1 MTAPADRT
9 GFRASP
15 YPAANVASVP
25 QRSPLRYPGGK
36 MWLIRHVKA
45 WLRQLDPRRSLPVEP
60 FCGGG
65 SVSLSAVME
74 GWAERRLLGELDCD
88 VAASW
93 QAPLQHCP
101 ALVEKVRRFQVPR
114 AAVNEFSD
122 KTSSD
127 VLERG
132 SGRWRS
138 TGPAA
143 AAASRLAPRSRKL
156 RAGQSRVTCRA
167 GQLRRSLGRKLKQ
180 VGGAATGSTLP
191 QEQVRLPRVASRVP
205 GTALA

>member
-1 MTAPADRT
+1 
-9 GFRASP
+9 
-15 YPAANVASVP
+15 
-25 QRSPLRYPGGK
+25 

-45 WLRQLDPRRSLPVEP
+45 WFRQLDPRRSLPVEP

-132 SGRWRS
+132 FR
-138 TGPAA
+138 T
-143 AAASRLAPRSRKL
+143 LAL
-156 RAGQSRVTCRA
+156 NWT
-167 GQLRRSLGRKLKQ
+167 RRGGSL
-180 VGGAATGSTLP
+180 A
-191 QEQVRLPRVASRVP
+191 P
-205 GTALA
+205 GTAFTKAPCRPVPGYVQGRTA